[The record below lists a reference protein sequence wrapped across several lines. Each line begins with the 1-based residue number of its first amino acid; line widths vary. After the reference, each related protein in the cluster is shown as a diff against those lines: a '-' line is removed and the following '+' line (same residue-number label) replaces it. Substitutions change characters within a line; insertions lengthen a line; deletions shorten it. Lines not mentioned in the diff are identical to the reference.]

1 MKKFNKL
8 VRINKVYES
17 NDYDLIKMYEHNRY
31 SGQGVELV
39 NGQEVDFK
47 RRLKRVIKMLIKDN
61 GFNPHL
67 PIMCGIVNGKLMTY
81 EGHTRLIACR
91 ELGINFYYEVDET
104 LTNEMELGD
113 LCYKLN
119 NSGTKWNSKE
129 KIAHVASNPTF
140 TNDNRTIA
148 KKVIELSNTYGIA
161 LSNVL
166 YIASNGGGH
175 KSESLANK
183 DFRYLPDTE
192 DIIKFA
198 VEVALL
204 NEKNGLTLLKNDR
217 YLSAIMKAIRN
228 ANIDYVELIK
238 TNLLLRANE
247 INHCGTDRI
256 CWNHEIQRHANFN
269 LSDEKK
275 KVKIK

>member
-1 MKKFNKL
+1 
-8 VRINKVYES
+8 VYES
-17 NDYDLIKMYEHNRY
+17 NDYDLIKMYEYNRY
-31 SGQGVELV
+31 SGQGAELV

-67 PIMCGIVNGKLMTY
+67 PIMCGVVNGKLMTY

-129 KIAHVASNPTF
+129 KIAHVASNPAF
-140 TNDNRTIA
+140 TIDNRTIA
-148 KKVIELSNTYGIA
+148 KKVIDLSNTYGIA
-161 LSNVL
+161 LSSVL

-183 DFRYLPDTE
+183 DFRFLPDTE
-192 DIIKFA
+192 EIIKFTA
-198 VEVALL
+198 EVALL
-204 NEKNGLTLLKNDR
+204 NEKYGLTLLKNDR
-217 YLSAIMKAIRN
+217 FLSAIMKAIRN

-247 INHCGTDRI
+247 IQHFGMDRV

-275 KVKIK
+275 KVEIK